1 MNGQK
6 LKNKPPK
13 SFYTSGSII
22 IDFLKSIIRNLLKI
36 FNLDIYRTKYYE
48 RVETNFWIP
57 FYKEQDN
64 HLMKLY
70 KEGLQKTEGDWSENF
85 SRQLRYYSLFQMLE
99 QTLKKNLKYDVA
111 ECGCWWGHSTWAL
124 SKIIQKS
131 GQDINFHVFDS
142 FESGLSDVDER
153 DKNIARDLTK
163 EQILIEKNL
172 CASDE
177 NFVRNN
183 LKEFNFVK
191 FYKGWIPERFKEV
204 ENKKFQFVNVDVD
217 LYQPTYDSFE
227 FFFPRLVEGGVIHC
241 DDYNMSQFP
250 GCKNAVDNYLKD
262 KKINLFYDVPFGG
275 CFIIK

>member
-1 MNGQK
+1 M
-6 LKNKPPK
+6 
-13 SFYTSGSII
+13 
-22 IDFLKSIIRNLLKI
+22 
-36 FNLDIYRTKYYE
+36 
-48 RVETNFWIP
+48 WIP

-70 KEGLQKTEGDWSENF
+70 KEALKKSEGEWSENF
-85 SRQLRYYSLFQMLE
+85 SRKLRYYSLFQMLE
-99 QTLKKNLKYDVA
+99 QTLKKNFEYDVA
-111 ECGCWWGHSTWAL
+111 ECGCWYGHSTWVI

-142 FESGLSDVDER
+142 FEGGLSDVGER

-163 EQILIEKNL
+163 DQILIEKNQF
-172 CASDE
+172 ASDE

-204 ENKKFQFVNVDVD
+204 ENKKFQFVNIDVD

-241 DDYNMSQFP
+241 DDYNICQFL
-250 GCKNAVDNYLKD
+250 GCKDAVDEYLKD
-262 KKINLFYDVPFGG
+262 KKVNLFYESPFGG

>member
-1 MNGQK
+1 MNDQK
-6 LKNKPPK
+6 LKNRPLKDI
-13 SFYTSGSII
+13 YGSGSII
-22 IDFLKSIIRNLLKI
+22 IDFLKSIIKNFLKI

-48 RVETNFWIP
+48 PVETDFWIP

-70 KEGLQKTEGDWSENF
+70 KEGLKKSKGEWSDYF
-85 SRQLRYYSLFQMLE
+85 SKKLRFYSLFQMAE
-99 QTLKKNLKYDVA
+99 QTLKKNLKYDVV
-111 ECGCWWGHSTWAL
+111 ECGVWWGHSTWAL

-142 FESGLSDVDER
+142 FEGGLSDVKER
-153 DKNIARDLTK
+153 DKNIVRDLTK
-163 EQILIEKNL
+163 EEILIQKNQF
-172 CASDE
+172 ASDE

-241 DDYNMSQFP
+241 DDYNVCQFL
-250 GCKNAVDNYLKD
+250 GCKDAVDEYLKD
-262 KKINLFYDVPFGG
+262 KKVNLFYESPFGG

>member
-1 MNGQK
+1 M
-6 LKNKPPK
+6 
-13 SFYTSGSII
+13 
-22 IDFLKSIIRNLLKI
+22 
-36 FNLDIYRTKYYE
+36 
-48 RVETNFWIP
+48 
-57 FYKEQDN
+57 
-64 HLMKLY
+64 
-70 KEGLQKTEGDWSENF
+70 
-85 SRQLRYYSLFQMLE
+85 FQMLE
-99 QTLKKNLKYDVA
+99 KTLKKNFEYDVA
-111 ECGCWWGHSTWAL
+111 ECGCWYGHSTWVI

-142 FESGLSDVDER
+142 FEGGLSDVDER
-153 DKNIARDLTK
+153 DKNIAKDLTK
-163 EQILIEKNL
+163 EQILIQKNQF
-172 CASDE
+172 ASDE

-241 DDYNMSQFP
+241 DDYNISQFP
-250 GCKNAVDNYLKD
+250 GCKKAVDNYLKD
-262 KKINLFYDVPFGG
+262 KKINLFYEVPFGG